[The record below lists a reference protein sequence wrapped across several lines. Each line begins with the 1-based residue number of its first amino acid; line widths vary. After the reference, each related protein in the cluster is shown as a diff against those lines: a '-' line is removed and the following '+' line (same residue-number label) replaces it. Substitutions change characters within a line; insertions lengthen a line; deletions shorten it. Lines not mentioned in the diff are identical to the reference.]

1 MTSRSTGRCGV
12 YVLVSAYEDQLK
24 VGQSRDLLARLQAFH
39 PRWYE
44 AFDLDASR
52 LVDTETVRDARTL
65 ELSLKRRFVAHNAP
79 PPLTIARAAGGHTEW
94 FRGAASE
101 VDAAV
106 GALAAHGYA
115 VHAPL
120 RDWLR
125 AALVARAPDLYA
137 WAEQA
142 FDVVD
147 ARGEQVPAVA
157 AAARVRDVLDAF
169 VALDVSVSPH
179 LPDAAMRWHLG
190 TTLR

>member
-1 MTSRSTGRCGV
+1 M
-12 YVLVSAYEDQLK
+12 LVIAYEDQLK
-24 VGQSRDLLARLQAFH
+24 IGQSRDLVARLQAFH

-79 PPLTIARAAGGHTEW
+79 PPMTIARAAGGHTEW

-106 GALAAHGYA
+106 GALAAHGYV

-120 RDWLR
+120 HDWLR
-125 AALVARAPDLYA
+125 DALLARAPELYA
-137 WAEQA
+137 WAESA
-142 FDVVD
+142 FEVVD
-147 ARGEQVPAVA
+147 NDGAQVPSA
-157 AAARVRDVLDAF
+157 AAAPRVRDVLDAF
-169 VALDVSVSPH
+169 VALDVAMSPH
-179 LPDAAMRWHLG
+179 LPEAALRWHRRA
-190 TTLR
+190 TLR